1 MKKLTLTI
9 ILTAI
14 AFQTIYSQ
22 SDISESSEAESPFSI
37 SADFVNRYVWR
48 GLLYSPNP
56 NIQPTFD
63 FTKGN
68 LSIGAWGSYAM
79 AIPYAEVDLYISYS
93 IGNFTLTLNDYYVEN
108 EFDLPE
114 NKYFNWTKTT
124 TPHSLEGSITYNGT
138 ENLPL
143 TLTAATFFYGNDWDE
158 NGSNL
163 YSTYF
168 EIGYGKQMGNTLV
181 NLFVG
186 GTPAT
191 GLYSDKASIVNVG
204 VGLSRE
210 ISISSNFKLPIF
222 GSLVINPSAQD
233 IFMVFGI
240 TLQ

>member
-1 MKKLTLTI
+1 MKKFTLTL
-9 ILTAI
+9 ILAAI
-14 AFQTIYSQ
+14 AFQALYSQ
-22 SDISESSEAESPFSI
+22 ETSMENNEDDSPFSI

-56 NIQPTFD
+56 NIQPTID

-93 IGNFTLTLNDYYVEN
+93 TGNFTITLNDYYVEN
-108 EFDLPE
+108 EFDLPA
-114 NKYFNWTKTT
+114 NKYFNWSETS
-124 TPHSLEGSITYNGT
+124 TPHSLEGAITFNGT
-138 ENLPL
+138 DNFPL
-143 TLTAATFFYGNDWDE
+143 TLTAATFIYGNDWDE
-158 NGSNL
+158 NGDNL

-168 EIGYGKQMGNTLV
+168 EVGYGKQMGKTLV
-181 NLFVG
+181 NLFLG
-186 GTPAT
+186 GTPAK

-204 VGLSRE
+204 LGLSRD
-210 ISISSNFKLPIF
+210 ISIGTNFKLPIF